1 MRGSN
6 PTGNLITNPV
16 VKNARM
22 ISKQDT
28 AFMRRALELAQNGK
42 GYVSPNPLVGCVIVK
57 NNEIIGEGWHERYGE
72 AHAEVNTIVSC
83 KKNGYS
89 PEGAT
94 AYVTLEPCSHQ
105 GKTGPCADLLIAEK
119 ISRCVI
125 AIGDPYEKVNGKGI
139 EKLRAAGIEVEVGL
153 LEKEAGE
160 QNKFFLKHATSGLP
174 YITVKQAMSLDGKI
188 SLRSSATKYI
198 SSEASRRIV
207 HQMRAEY
214 DAVLVASAT
223 VIADD
228 PELTVRLSEGRSP
241 KRIILDASLRV
252 DESSKVYSDN
262 YAALTIVIVNEKIL
276 TQKREKIT
284 ALTGRGITIIPI
296 ASKTEQLDLATVF
309 TELGKRNISSILI
322 EPGPTLATTVLQS
335 NLADEVVLFLAPMVL
350 GDDAKSAFGDLHLR
364 SLADAGH
371 LRLAEVWQVP
381 DSEDV
386 YINLRPN

>member
-1 MRGSN
+1 
-6 PTGNLITNPV
+6 
-16 VKNARM
+16 
-22 ISKQDT
+22 
-28 AFMRRALELAQNGK
+28 
-42 GYVSPNPLVGCVIVK
+42 
-57 NNEIIGEGWHERYGE
+57 
-72 AHAEVNTIVSC
+72 
-83 KKNGYS
+83 
-89 PEGAT
+89 
-94 AYVTLEPCSHQ
+94 
-105 GKTGPCADLLIAEK
+105 
-119 ISRCVI
+119 
-125 AIGDPYEKVNGKGI
+125 
-139 EKLRAAGIEVEVGL
+139 
-153 LEKEAGE
+153 
-160 QNKFFLKHATSGLP
+160 
-174 YITVKQAMSLDGKI
+174 
-188 SLRSSATKYI
+188 
-198 SSEASRRIV
+198 
-207 HQMRAEY
+207 MRAEY

-364 SLADAGH
+364 SLTDAGRF
-371 LRLAEVWQVP
+371 RLAEVWQVP